1 MAGLRAQN
9 LPRRQAY
16 QACRIRRQAATW
28 PASPATARTYPAST
42 SADVLAG
49 RHGDGRATNL
59 LDPGLGAI
67 NRYRKRPASQARVRS
82 GPCGPH
88 PDGPLLLQEPQL
100 ASLHDRLAAYRFS
113 GPLSAHLAAGRLM
126 CADHRHL
133 ASVINHTLAAIDEL
147 TVSPGEAVR
156 GEDVLKMM
164 AVSLE
169 PSGDSQ
175 RPG

>member
-1 MAGLRAQN
+1 M
-9 LPRRQAY
+9 
-16 QACRIRRQAATW
+16 
-28 PASPATARTYPAST
+28 ATAGPRTSSIQDLVLSIGTAS
-42 SADVLAG
+42 
-49 RHGDGRATNL
+49 
-59 LDPGLGAI
+59 DPLV
-67 NRYRKRPASQARVRS
+67 KPE
-82 GPCGPH
+82 C
-88 PDGPLLLQEPQL
+88 
-100 ASLHDRLAAYRFS
+100 AAYRFS

>member
-1 MAGLRAQN
+1 
-9 LPRRQAY
+9 
-16 QACRIRRQAATW
+16 
-28 PASPATARTYPAST
+28 
-42 SADVLAG
+42 
-49 RHGDGRATNL
+49 
-59 LDPGLGAI
+59 
-67 NRYRKRPASQARVRS
+67 
-82 GPCGPH
+82 
-88 PDGPLLLQEPQL
+88 
-100 ASLHDRLAAYRFS
+100 
-113 GPLSAHLAAGRLM
+113 M

-133 ASVINHTLAAIDEL
+133 TSVINHTLAAIDEL